1 MSGEHQVNVKS
12 QSELDIGGR
21 ETCCFFND
29 QKFQTLSFAM
39 YFAVSWFEPRLVI
52 NKTALEWFEAKTGP
66 PDVSWII
73 SRDKKNSLFF
83 LQQVNES
90 PENLKYLW
98 YPELEIYG
106 LETFGRQR
114 VLKEMSGVRIMK
126 NKTINYEL
134 GCDKIHIPHFPHA
147 LSFLA
152 AKRSSTRAL
161 VLCPSVRLS
170 VRLSVLKLNFSLFG
184 QLMTT

>member
-1 MSGEHQVNVKS
+1 M
-12 QSELDIGGR
+12 
-21 ETCCFFND
+21 
-29 QKFQTLSFAM
+29 
-39 YFAVSWFEPRLVI
+39 I

-66 PDVSWII
+66 PDVSD
-73 SRDKKNSLFF
+73 SFTSSMKKNTF

-134 GCDKIHIPHFPHA
+134 GCDKSHMHY
-147 LSFLA
+147 
-152 AKRSSTRAL
+152 
-161 VLCPSVRLS
+161 
-170 VRLSVLKLNFSLFG
+170 LNFDFISHQGASDNF
-184 QLMTT
+184 M